1 MFLCFVD
8 IQHKPQH
15 HRTNLVTMKVWNH
28 MQPNFV
34 FMFLLSVNN
43 SESEK
48 DICLHVLYLSML
60 VTQNFSTTVYVALWH
75 DTVDVEYLLQNL
87 WLFSHDVPFMK
98 VLQVDTFCLTE
109 HISHMHCEAFCS
121 HKTSRTTNVKD
132 TAILWAIVPTQIET
146 TFSCCMGFDHS
157 TSLHLGGACGRSC

>member
-1 MFLCFVD
+1 
-8 IQHKPQH
+8 
-15 HRTNLVTMKVWNH
+15 
-28 MQPNFV
+28 
-34 FMFLLSVNN
+34 
-43 SESEK
+43 
-48 DICLHVLYLSML
+48 
-60 VTQNFSTTVYVALWH
+60 
-75 DTVDVEYLLQNL
+75 
-87 WLFSHDVPFMK
+87 MK